1 MSNFWD
7 GIIFS
12 TKVETKPVKSSF
24 WESLGLSH
32 PLIADK
38 LAKQSKPKKGTAKK
52 SSKAVVKAERVYET
66 VDNMIVP
73 AEDCKHH
80 WIIPTNTKWVIGTC
94 KLCSGERWFK
104 TQFEADFNDSLS
116 HGRVPDGLDVE
127 SLKAVLQTIQPQ
139 IPQTFICF

>member
-12 TKVETKPVKSSF
+12 TKVETVPVKSSF
-24 WESLGLSH
+24 WESVGLA
-32 PLIADK
+32 P
-38 LAKQSKPKKGTAKK
+38 AKQSKPKKGTAKK

-80 WIIPTNTKWVIGTC
+80 WVIPTNTKWVIGTC
-94 KLCSGERWFK
+94 KLCTGERWFK

-127 SLKAVLQTIQPQ
+127 SLKAVFKAEQTAAV
-139 IPQTFICF
+139 TAEGE